1 VTAGEDRDPRAS
13 AWYARHMNDGEAIT
27 RLIHLYAER
36 LDEGDL
42 EAVAALFTHATLRS
56 NHRPEGR
63 RGRDAALR
71 LYQDTLVLY
80 DGKPSTKHVTT
91 NVVVDLE
98 PDAPLASA
106 RSYFTVFQAR
116 PELPLQAI
124 IAGRY
129 HDRFEKVEH
138 RWRFT
143 DRLILVDLLGDLRC
157 HLKTPL
163 PAA

>member
-1 VTAGEDRDPRAS
+1 MRDDHDEIA
-13 AWYARHMNDGEAIT
+13 M
-27 RLIHLYAER
+27 LIHLYAER

-42 EAVAALFTHATLRS
+42 EGVAELFTFATLRS

-71 LYQDTLVLY
+71 MYRDTVQLH

-91 NVVVDLE
+91 NVIVDFE
-98 PDAPLASA
+98 PDAPIASA

-129 HDRFEKVEH
+129 HDRFEKVD
-138 RWRFT
+138 RAWRFA
-143 DRLILVDLLGDLRC
+143 DRLILVDLLGDLRF
-157 HLKTPL
+157 HLKTAL
-163 PAA
+163 PVGA